1 MKTIIEFIKERNYN
15 KAELIEQG
23 FDINIIVLA
32 DYIYYLTTEL
42 KGDKNETRISGKAN
56 TGIKHKRN

>member
-42 KGDKNETRISGKAN
+42 KRDKNETRISEKAN
-56 TGIKHKRN
+56 TGIKHKRK